1 MERKFDNKKP
11 IYMQIIEEIKLLIVS
26 GTLAPGEKMDSVRE
40 LAQNFG
46 VNPNTMQRA
55 LAELERENLLYTER
69 TSGKFVTSDGGL
81 IMAVRDL
88 LAEEELKRFLN
99 YMEKIS
105 YTKEDVIEK
114 IRSFRKEEEKNG

>member
-114 IRSFRKEEEKNG
+114 IRSFRKEKEKNG